1 MEECPICGEELF
13 GSTTRLGGWRMCAKH
28 RVHVKPSQY
37 AGRCSACL
45 GRFAVGE
52 EVLMFKDDDGGK
64 WVILH
69 RRDAC
74 RGAPQSAPPRAS
86 SGGRLDKYWNTLHLV
101 PGAPPE
107 IIRAVYRELSKK
119 HHPDK
124 GGDIR
129 KMQEINAAV
138 EMVTK

>member
-1 MEECPICGEELF
+1 
-13 GSTTRLGGWRMCAKH
+13 
-28 RVHVKPSQY
+28 
-37 AGRCSACL
+37 
-45 GRFAVGE
+45 VGE